1 MVSNTAGGLKEILF
15 CFVFVR
21 NLCAENPDLVQL
33 KSLLAGLTLPVKSSS
48 ADVTTEEKDGEHL
61 CVQLG
66 YFLTQKS
73 KTFTNF

>member
-1 MVSNTAGGLKEILF
+1 MVSNTAGDLKENLF
-15 CFVFVR
+15 FFLFLR
-21 NLCAENPDLVQL
+21 SLCAENPDLVQL

-61 CVQLG
+61 SVQLG
-66 YFLTQKS
+66 YFLKS